1 MAEGRGLAPG
11 AVVRE
16 RGVAR
21 ARSAASLCPP
31 AARQLALACASFA
44 TLVLF
49 ALPASAARVKVEIEG
64 IKGELRDNVE
74 ATLSVAHAGDA
85 SADRIRELHGQATRE
100 IEQALQP
107 FGYYKP
113 QVDGKLTAEGDRFVA
128 RYVIDPGPVLRLEGV
143 DLQISGGGASDPGFR
158 RAVQKFPLKRG
169 SPVVHASYEAG
180 KGELVDYAA
189 AHGYL
194 DADFTTHEIRVD
206 LAAYTARIRV
216 AFHTGPRYAFGEVT
230 FDEAMLDPKLVR
242 GFLPF
247 RPGDPFDLRK
257 LLQLQDALS
266 STPYFRRVEVL
277 AEEEKA
283 VDRRVPIHVALVP
296 ARRERWSLGL
306 GYGAD
311 TGARATVGLDLRR
324 VNRHGH
330 RAEAQGTVSQVQRR
344 FTSTYLVPKAAA
356 RTDFTT
362 FSLGYDDLDSDTEKH
377 RNAIASAGLDR
388 ARGRWREHFDLA
400 FAREDFTVGPDRG
413 TSKLVMP
420 EASISLLHADDILYP
435 LQGRKLRFELRG
447 AHESVLSTATFLQ
460 GIAEAKYVQL
470 LFGPVRGLARARL
483 GYTQTQNFHEL
494 PSSLR
499 FFAGGDQSV
508 RGYGFQELTP
518 RSKDGE
524 PLGGDA
530 LVEASFELDALMLQF
545 RNFGRFGAAVFYDTG
560 NALERLTVGGKLRSG
575 AGVGIRWLSP
585 VGLVR
590 ADAAFALDE
599 PGTPVRFHFSLGP
612 DL

>member
-1 MAEGRGLAPG
+1 MAEGRRLAPG
-11 AVVRE
+11 EVVRE

-21 ARSAASLCPP
+21 APSALPLHTQVARPL
-31 AARQLALACASFA
+31 AAALALVA
-44 TLVLF
+44 TLVL
-49 ALPASAARVKVEIEG
+49 PAAPAAAARVRVEIEG
-64 IKGELRDNVE
+64 PKGELRDNIE
-74 ATLSVAHAGDA
+74 ATLSIAGAGDT
-85 SADRIRELHGQATRE
+85 SPDRIRELHHQATEE

-113 QVDGKLTAEGDRFVA
+113 RVDGSLTGEGDRFVA
-128 RYVIDPGPVLRLEGV
+128 RYVVDPGPVLRLAGV
-143 DLQISGGGASDPGFR
+143 DLQLTGAGASDPGFR
-158 RAVQKFPLKRG
+158 RVVQKLPLRRG
-169 SPVVHASYEAG
+169 DAVVHPSYEAG
-180 KGELVDYAA
+180 KQELVDYAA

-194 DADFTTHEIRVD
+194 DGDFTTHEIRVD
-206 LAAYTARIRV
+206 LAAYTARVRI
-216 AFHTGPRYAFGEVT
+216 AFHTGARYAFGDVT
-230 FDEAMLDPKLVR
+230 FDEALLDPDLVR
-242 GFLPF
+242 GYLPF
-247 RPGDPFDLRK
+247 EPGEPFDLRK

-277 AEEEKA
+277 ADEEHA
-283 VDRRVPIHVALVP
+283 VDRRVPVHVSLVP

-324 VNRHGH
+324 VNRRGH
-330 RAEAQGTVSQVQRR
+330 RAEAQVSASQIQRR
-344 FTSTYLVPKAAA
+344 FTGTYLVPKAAA

-362 FSLGYDDLDSDTEKH
+362 LSLGYDDLHSDTEKH
-377 RNAIASAGLDR
+377 RNAIVSAGLDR

-400 FAREDFTVGPDRG
+400 VAREDFTVGLDRG

-420 EASISLLHADDILYP
+420 EASLSLLHADDVLYP
-435 LQGRKLRFELRG
+435 LQGRKLRFQLRA

-460 GIAEAKYVQL
+460 GIAEAKYVQRL
-470 LFGPVRGLARARL
+470 LGPVRGLARARL

-524 PLGGDA
+524 PTGGDA
-530 LVEASFELDALMLQF
+530 LVEASVELDALLVQL

-560 NALERLTVGGKLRSG
+560 NALERLTLGGKLRAG

-590 ADAAFALDE
+590 ADVAFALDE
-599 PGTPVRFHFSLGP
+599 PGTPMRFHFSLGP

>member
-1 MAEGRGLAPG
+1 MAEGRRLAPR
-11 AVVRE
+11 AVVWE
-16 RGVAR
+16 RGATR
-21 ARSAASLCPP
+21 ARSGAAGLGSP
-31 AARQLALACASFA
+31 AAIWLRAALIVLALHAA
-44 TLVLF
+44 
-49 ALPASAARVKVEIEG
+49 PAGAARVNVEIDG
-64 IKGELRDNVE
+64 PKGALRDNVE
-74 ATLSVAHAGDA
+74 AMLSIAHAGDV
-85 SADRIRELHGQATRE
+85 SPDRIRELHGQATRE
-100 IEQALQP
+100 ITQALQP
-107 FGYYKP
+107 FGYYEP
-113 QVDGKLTAEGDRFVA
+113 QVDGNLSAEGDRFVA
-128 RYVIDPGPVLRLEGV
+128 RYVIDPGPVLRLAGV
-143 DLQISGGGASDPGFR
+143 DLQLTGAGASDPGFR
-158 RAVQKFPLKRG
+158 RVAQKFPLRRG
-169 SPVVHASYEAG
+169 GAVVHASYEAG
-180 KGELVDYAA
+180 KQELVDYAA

-194 DADFTTHEIRVD
+194 DADLTTHEIRVD
-206 LAAYTARIRV
+206 LAAYGARIRL
-216 AFHTGPRYAFGEVT
+216 AFHTGPRYAFGDVT
-230 FDEAMLDPKLVR
+230 FDEAMLDPDLVR
-242 GFLPF
+242 GYLPF
-247 RPGDPFDLRK
+247 EPGEPFDLRK

-277 AEEEKA
+277 ADEEHA
-283 VDRRVPIHVALVP
+283 VDRRVPIHVSLVP

-324 VNRHGH
+324 VNRRGH
-330 RAEAQGTVSQVQRR
+330 RAESEVNVSQVQRR

-362 FSLGYDDLDSDTEKH
+362 FSLGYDDLDSDTAKH
-377 RNAIASAGLDR
+377 RNAIAAAGLDR

-420 EASISLLHADDILYP
+420 EASLSLLHTDDVLYP
-435 LQGRKLRFELRG
+435 LQGRKLRFQLR
-447 AHESVLSTATFLQ
+447 AANESILSTATFLQ

-470 LFGPVRGLARARL
+470 LFGPVRGLARARI

-518 RSKDGE
+518 RSKDGL

-530 LVEASFELDALMLQF
+530 LVEASVELDALLLQL

-599 PGTPVRFHFSLGP
+599 PGTPIRFHFSLGP